1 MSSSASPYECEMVG
15 EYAVITL
22 SESLNSVQ
30 WKAIDDIGGELV
42 ERLEALRKPACVV
55 DLSKLNY
62 MGSAMVALV
71 VRMWKSLDARGG
83 RLVVVNRDANV
94 LEVLNLA
101 GLTKVWT
108 MTDSRDEALRL
119 IGAGRGGHSSHGTG
133 GDDSSAAIP
142 AVIGLLL
149 VLVACGA
156 LGMVLAGVMPEQR
169 GPVVGV
175 LSGWGHFW
183 DCSRR
188 PVLLAGRRPLASSPR
203 SPAWFWSG
211 TAWRACPRE
220 LLPDRRAHLRKT
232 TPNQL
237 RPPGTRSPPRPTKK
251 RATRHRPT
259 RPQMPPTKLV
269 PLTKLIQP
277 MAMRSRQ
284 RRRATS
290 RKQQMK
296 HRPARQRQ
304 TIRLHSATGPKCH
317 GAVSRQFRKTGN
329 ATGQEHIQ

>member
-175 LSGWGHFW
+175 LFGAAGLGALLGLFAAARAAGGTQAIGIVAAVAGLVLVGYGVAGLPQGAPAGQAGTSTEDDAEPAPASGNEE
-183 DCSRR
+183 
-188 PVLLAGRRPLASSPR
+188 
-203 SPAWFWSG
+203 PAATDEETGDAPSTDAPADAADEAG
-211 TAWRACPRE
+211 TADEADTADGDAKPATE
-220 LLPDRRAHLRKT
+220 TGDKPEAADETPTSPPAADDT
-232 TPNQL
+232 TP
-237 RPPGTRSPPRPTKK
+237 
-251 RATRHRPT
+251 
-259 RPQMPPTKLV
+259 
-269 PLTKLIQP
+269 
-277 MAMRSRQ
+277 
-284 RRRATS
+284 
-290 RKQQMK
+290 
-296 HRPARQRQ
+296 
-304 TIRLHSATGPKCH
+304 
-317 GAVSRQFRKTGN
+317 
-329 ATGQEHIQ
+329 